1 MFPLL
6 GSKIHRWVYML
17 CKKKLFRNRGEYM
30 AKKLLSL
37 AFVRTVTSEI
47 PGGKS
52 AVTDWWEV
60 SCHNLGIAPS
70 AGEQRED
77 SRSHGK

>member
-1 MFPLL
+1 
-6 GSKIHRWVYML
+6 
-17 CKKKLFRNRGEYM
+17 M